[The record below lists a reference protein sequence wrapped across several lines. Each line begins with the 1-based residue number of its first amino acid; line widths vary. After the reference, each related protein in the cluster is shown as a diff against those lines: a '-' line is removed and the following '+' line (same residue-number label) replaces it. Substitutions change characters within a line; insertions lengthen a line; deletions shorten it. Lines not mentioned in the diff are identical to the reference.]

1 MVHFLLGILISGAT
15 YVSFGGITGTLTR
28 YNKNWHCT
36 CAVCGSLAV
45 ESGRVRGPEGGACGQ
60 RAPYREKKNMRK
72 NPATKKKKNAV
83 KKRYLVAGLFIFA
96 LRKLVLM
103 ENGLVVIQKVIG
115 GLPKAREEM
124 EFNSSRSS
132 GKRWKIMD

>member
-1 MVHFLLGILISGAT
+1 MVHFLLGILIWGAT

-60 RAPYREKKNMRK
+60 RAPYREKKYAEK
-72 NPATKKKKNAV
+72 SCYEKKNAV

-115 GLPKAREEM
+115 GVPKAREEM

>member
-1 MVHFLLGILISGAT
+1 MLSVAHWRWNQVA
-15 YVSFGGITGTLTR
+15 
-28 YNKNWHCT
+28 
-36 CAVCGSLAV
+36 CAGRRAGLAV
-45 ESGRVRGPEGGACGQ
+45 REHRT
-60 RAPYREKKNMRK
+60 EKKK
-72 NPATKKKKNAV
+72 YAEKSCYEKKNAV

-115 GLPKAREEM
+115 GVPKAREEM